1 MWNIEKYILALAL
14 LVFCALP
21 SICSAEATYR
31 VTETQLSELENQL
44 NALQQNSVKLLE
56 LLNESEA
63 DLTVAQNQ
71 LKESA
76 NEIEKLQMQLTAL
89 KAESELAKQSL
100 ETANQELQQALESVQ
115 VLESRRKRTER
126 QRDFWEVLAGV
137 LAVVAAAK

>member
-1 MWNIEKYILALAL
+1 MWNAGKYIFALAL
-14 LVFCALP
+14 FVFCALP
-21 SICSAEATYR
+21 STCSAEQMYR
-31 VTETQLSELENQL
+31 VTETQLIELESQL
-44 NALQQNSVKLLE
+44 STLQQNSVKLLK
-56 LLNESEA
+56 LLSESEA

-76 NEIEKLQMQLTAL
+76 TEIEKLQMQLTAL

-115 VLESRRKRTER
+115 KLEARRKRTER